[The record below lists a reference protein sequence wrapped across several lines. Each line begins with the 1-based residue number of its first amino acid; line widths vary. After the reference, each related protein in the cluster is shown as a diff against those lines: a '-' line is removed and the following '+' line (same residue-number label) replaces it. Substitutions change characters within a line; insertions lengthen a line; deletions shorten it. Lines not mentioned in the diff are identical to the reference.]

1 MNVTWAVGYPTGR
14 EQGSF
19 ITIDLGGTNLRV
31 CKVVLTE
38 ELGGYEIIQRKYKL
52 PDSLRNGTADQLWSL
67 VVDKLD
73 SFLEEQ
79 HIGRDSEVLPLA
91 FTFSYPVTQDNLTHG
106 ILQRWTKG
114 FNISNV
120 EGHDVV
126 AQLEHV
132 IQQRSLPVRIVA
144 LVNDTTGTL
153 MATAYKDPEVK
164 IGSIFG
170 TGCNAA
176 YMEEFGSIPKIA
188 TYGLPTSKKVAINTE
203 YGAFDNSH
211 SVLPRN
217 PFDET
222 IDQTSPR
229 PGQQTYEKMVA
240 ALYLGELVRLII
252 FRLHESTGLF
262 AGYDLGRL
270 NCVNSMDSSC
280 LSAMEG
286 DRLDSMEETRTLLRE
301 RFGIEPALYEL
312 KVCRLVA
319 EIVCTRAARLY
330 ACGIAAICKKQNFK
344 SCHVAVDGS
353 AFIKYPLFG
362 ERAAAALRELLDWP
376 SNSKDLVTF
385 CHAEDGSAIGA
396 ALIAALSG
404 RD

>member
-1 MNVTWAVGYPTGR
+1 MIASYRLPVGK
-14 EQGSF
+14 
-19 ITIDLGGTNLRV
+19 
-31 CKVVLTE
+31 KVV
-38 ELGGYEIIQRKYKL
+38 
-52 PDSLRNGTADQLWSL
+52 
-67 VVDKLD
+67 
-73 SFLEEQ
+73 
-79 HIGRDSEVLPLA
+79 
-91 FTFSYPVTQDNLTHG
+91 
-106 ILQRWTKG
+106 
-114 FNISNV
+114 
-120 EGHDVV
+120 
-126 AQLEHV
+126 
-132 IQQRSLPVRIVA
+132 
-144 LVNDTTGTL
+144 
-153 MATAYKDPEVK
+153 
-164 IGSIFG
+164 
-170 TGCNAA
+170 
-176 YMEEFGSIPKIA
+176 
-188 TYGLPTSKKVAINTE
+188 INTE

-240 ALYLGELVRLII
+240 ALYLGELVRLIL

-262 AGYDLGRL
+262 AGYDLSRL

-286 DRLDSMEETRTLLRE
+286 DRLDSMEETCTLLRE
-301 RFGIEPALYEL
+301 RFRIEPALYEL

-330 ACGIAAICKKQNFK
+330 ACGIAAICKKQNIK

-362 ERAAAALRELLDWP
+362 ERAAAALREILDWP

-385 CHAEDGSAIGA
+385 CHAEDGSGIGA
-396 ALIAALSG
+396 ALIAALSRG
-404 RD
+404 G